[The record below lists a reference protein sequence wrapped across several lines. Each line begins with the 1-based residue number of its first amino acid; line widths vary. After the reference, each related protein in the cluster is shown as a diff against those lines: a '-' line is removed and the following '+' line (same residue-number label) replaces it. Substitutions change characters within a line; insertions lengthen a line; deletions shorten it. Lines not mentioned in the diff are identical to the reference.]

1 MRRRERIEGRPPLGR
16 VHVRPFCAKRPPR
29 SLFGAYPKKNTLKN
43 TESCRKGCRPG
54 AERPPKWYPGTPQK
68 ASKFHFGAL
77 GCQEGAPRGF
87 RGTPRVTKTPKS
99 HPGTSKTHPS
109 QRRLCKKNA
118 GILSCLEGQVR
129 RRICRQSRKK
139 RIRLDKDSAKN
150 AVVPSCLGEPFR
162 SGICRQSRK

>member
-1 MRRRERIEGRPPLGR
+1 MRRRERIEGRPPPGGSMFGPFALKGR
-16 VHVRPFCAKRPPR
+16 PEASSEHTRT
-29 SLFGAYPKKNTLKN
+29 KNTLKN
-43 TESCRKGCRPG
+43 TKSCRKGCRPG

-139 RIRLDKDSAKN
+139 RIRLDKDSAKKRDYS
-150 AVVPSCLGEPFR
+150 VMFR
-162 SGICRQSRK
+162 GAFSKWNDRH

>member
-1 MRRRERIEGRPPLGR
+1 MRRRERIEGRPSPGR

-139 RIRLDKDSAKN
+139 RIHLDKDCKKKRDN
-150 AVVPSCLGEPFR
+150 CVLFR
-162 SGICRQSRK
+162 GSGSKANLQAE